1 MTAEGLRSSLVF
13 VDDDDTRLAFDADEA
28 NALFAL
34 AGGLEPATV
43 SACPGCRSRIVA
55 VVALVDLLAAS
66 SPHPRATEL
75 IELAEDAPTLHL
87 YVEDL
92 AVECD
97 HDGWLDPGYEEWCE
111 ALADEPSLGRPA
123 P

>member
-1 MTAEGLRSSLVF
+1 MAGVIEAAVGF
-13 VDDDDTRLAFDADEA
+13 VDDDGNRLELGREEADT
-28 NALFAL
+28 LFAL

-43 SACPGCRSRIVA
+43 SACPGCRSRVVA

-66 SPHPRATEL
+66 SSHPRATEL
-75 IELAEDAPTLHL
+75 TELADDAPTLHL

-92 AVECD
+92 ATTCD
-97 HDGWLDPGYEEWCE
+97 HSDWLDPGHEEWAE
-111 ALADEPSLGRPA
+111 ALDDEPTMGRLA